1 MLKRTIP
8 VFFIFLFLLFTF
20 KSHSV
25 FTADWRSA
33 SREPAGI
40 APIAAEHPEA
50 IVQVYAARAFSWRGY
65 FSVHSW
71 IATKL
76 PNAEDYRVYQVVG
89 WRSLYDQPVLS
100 IEEEYPDRYWFDNRP
115 EIIQDIRGDLAEE
128 IIEDLDNIVD
138 SYPYKRQYILWPGP
152 NSNTFTAWVGRKIPE
167 LRLDLPSTAIGKDF
181 LGTDLFSSAPSGT
194 GYQLSVFGI
203 FGVLLAADEGV
214 EVNIAGLVFGLDPLD
229 LTIKLP
235 LFGKIGFN

>member
-1 MLKRTIP
+1 M
-8 VFFIFLFLLFTF
+8 
-20 KSHSV
+20 
-25 FTADWRSA
+25 
-33 SREPAGI
+33 
-40 APIAAEHPEA
+40 
-50 IVQVYAARAFSWRGY
+50 
-65 FSVHSW
+65 
-71 IATKL
+71 
-76 PNAEDYRVYQVVG
+76 
-89 WRSLYDQPVLS
+89 
-100 IEEEYPDRYWFDNRP
+100 
-115 EIIQDIRGDLAEE
+115 
-128 IIEDLDNIVD
+128 
-138 SYPYKRQYILWPGP
+138 WPGP

-203 FGVLLAADEGV
+203 FGVLLAAEEGV